1 MLGKVATPTKVE
13 NPATLILSTSVWP
26 LTSNAVRVPRLVKE
40 ELTTLVPKVSLERT
54 LVPLIL

>member
-1 MLGKVATPTKVE
+1 MKVATPTKVE

-40 ELTTLVPKVSLERT
+40 ELTTPPPRVVGLRT
-54 LVPLIL
+54 SVPLIL